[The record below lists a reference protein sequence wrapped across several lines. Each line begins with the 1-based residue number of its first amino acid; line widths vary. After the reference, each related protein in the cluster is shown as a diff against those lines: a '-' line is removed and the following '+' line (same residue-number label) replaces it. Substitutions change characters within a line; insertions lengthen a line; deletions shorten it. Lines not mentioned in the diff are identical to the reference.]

1 MKYIIQ
7 KNNTQVISFVRIN
20 HEDNTFDLLL
30 SPAGATVFQ
39 TKKEAN
45 NELTKNIPNPEYY
58 SIVNQNDAIA
68 DFEKSLANHI
78 VYQEKRNLID
88 HSFLTY
94 NEDTMSDKDVLK
106 FFVDYSTNTMKKGDD
121 FMPYEVFK
129 SYPKLFSTFDYIYE
143 ITQYSIFHENVFK
156 IVPKLSFPKKDKQSF
171 DKFKSEIQLLINSIS
186 DNDFFQQE
194 LHLVNFQFEGHSE
207 PYLVINVVDNN
218 TLMVDNKTYSLE
230 EFFNRYKKEPQ
241 YIF

>member
-7 KNNTQVISFVRIN
+7 KNNTQVTSFVRTN

-30 SPAGATVFQ
+30 SPAGATVFKTQ
-39 TKKEAN
+39 KAAN

-88 HSFLTY
+88 HSFLPY
-94 NEDTMSDKDVLK
+94 NEDRMSNEDILN
-106 FFVDYSTNTMKKGDD
+106 FFIRYNTISLTKGDD
-121 FMPYEVFK
+121 FIDAETFK
-129 SYPKLFSTFDYIYE
+129 SYPKLFSTFDYIYD
-143 ITQYSIFHENVFK
+143 ISRYVLFYENVHK
-156 IVPKLSFPKKDKQSF
+156 LVPQLSFPKKDKQSF
-171 DKFKSEIQLLINSIS
+171 DKFKSEFQLLIDSIS

-218 TLMVDNKTYSLE
+218 TLMVEDKTYSLE
-230 EFFNRYKKEPQ
+230 EFFDRYKKEPQ
-241 YIF
+241 YTF